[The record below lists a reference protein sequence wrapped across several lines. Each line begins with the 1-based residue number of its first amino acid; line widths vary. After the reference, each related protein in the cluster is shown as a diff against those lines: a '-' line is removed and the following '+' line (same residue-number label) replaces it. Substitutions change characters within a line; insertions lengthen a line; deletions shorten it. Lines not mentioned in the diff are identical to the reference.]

1 MRRLLMVVG
10 GLVVVAVLAVSW
22 LGVAQV
28 PVLSAAFGMD
38 KPRDLQ
44 MVQDRA
50 AFNDFCAKWGLERP
64 SAAANYTLSSK
75 HHWSGSVAV
84 DDTISE
90 AAIASLREFNTSNA
104 RFSQIQFRVHAGYVA
119 MSAFVNVPGYPVS
132 GPMYGEFS
140 IAKTSDHTVS
150 VGISHLEFG
159 RIGVPG
165 NVLDTVKTALD
176 AYLNKTM
183 LEAGITI
190 DTLQLQ
196 EGGVRFK
203 GTWPQTITA
212 DAPNPADVP

>member
-1 MRRLLMVVG
+1 VVA
-10 GLVVVAVLAVSW
+10 AVLAVSW

-75 HHWSGSVAV
+75 HHWSGSAAV

-90 AAIASLREFNTSNA
+90 SAIASLREFNASNA
-104 RFSQIQFRVHAGYVA
+104 HFSQIKFRIHEGYVA
-119 MSAFVNVPGYPVS
+119 MSAFVNVPSYPVS
-132 GPMYGEFS
+132 GAMYGEFS
-140 IAKTSDHTVS
+140 IAKTSDHTVA
-150 VGISHLEFG
+150 VDISHLEFG

-165 NVLDTVKTALD
+165 NVLDTVKTSID
-176 AYLNKTM
+176 AYLNATM
-183 LEAGITI
+183 VEAGITI
-190 DTLQLQ
+190 DTLHLR
-196 EGGVRFK
+196 EGAVRFK
-203 GTWPQTITA
+203 GTWPKTINA
-212 DAPNPADVP
+212 DAPNPADIP